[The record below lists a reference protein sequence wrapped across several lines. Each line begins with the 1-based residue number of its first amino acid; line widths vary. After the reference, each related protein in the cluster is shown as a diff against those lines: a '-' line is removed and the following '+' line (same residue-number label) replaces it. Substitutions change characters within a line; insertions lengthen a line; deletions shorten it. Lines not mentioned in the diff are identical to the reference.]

1 MRTRTFVSEEAKE
14 MLIRHISM
22 EQHAGN
28 LYLNIASYFD
38 SKSLKNTYK
47 FFYQQYKEKI
57 DAAEKIYR
65 YLLTAGV
72 RVKPIG
78 VAATELDQESTL
90 PIVDQYAQTERNL
103 TDDLRKICDKLLDDS
118 DHTSYNYILKV
129 VGHQL
134 IEEDEG
140 ETIKKNYHIAPSE
153 ILADHQVPDLFPHI
167 FKEDDDDDD
176 DDKQGDNYGL

>member
-47 FFYQQYKEKI
+47 FFYQQHKEKI

-78 VAATELDQESTL
+78 VSAT
-90 PIVDQYAQTERNL
+90 
-103 TDDLRKICDKLLDDS
+103 
-118 DHTSYNYILKV
+118 
-129 VGHQL
+129 
-134 IEEDEG
+134 
-140 ETIKKNYHIAPSE
+140 
-153 ILADHQVPDLFPHI
+153 
-167 FKEDDDDDD
+167 
-176 DDKQGDNYGL
+176 